1 MPVGTT
7 HSAISNARTLER
19 LHKIDSFAQLPA
31 ALCRKCNKTSTI
43 VPQICIET
51 PCNIRLPERAFRSC
65 FLGRRRGQHREVPMK
80 LAVVVAAPCAAV
92 IATTNAMSQTKS
104 EKCAA
109 YVREAARQTPATT
122 RPARGAVRGAIGG
135 AIVGGDI
142 GRGAAACNCRRHT
155 ECGYEFRLRARTT

>member
-1 MPVGTT
+1 
-7 HSAISNARTLER
+7 
-19 LHKIDSFAQLPA
+19 
-31 ALCRKCNKTSTI
+31 
-43 VPQICIET
+43 
-51 PCNIRLPERAFRSC
+51 
-65 FLGRRRGQHREVPMK
+65 MK

-142 GRGAAACNCRRHT
+142 GRGAAAGAIVGGTRSAVMNSGFGHEPPR
-155 ECGYEFRLRARTT
+155 